1 VQTIKL
7 NLKPVSEQT
16 LVERL
21 RNRAA
26 IRRQITTRKSVQE
39 NQPDRIADLLDEA
52 ALEFENLLSINEEMS
67 KVIWDQ
73 SVSLK
78 GYTEALESQ
87 ANDALTIALL
97 KTDIQVNQAY
107 IKYLESRLVE
117 SGVGFHKKL

>member
-1 VQTIKL
+1 MQTIKL